1 MSAAREEILARV
13 RRALADVPPGDEV
26 DVPREYRGT
35 QGGTLDLFVERL
47 HDYGA
52 GVRTAAGDQVAK
64 AVAEACTARGVK
76 RIAVAP
82 GFPEDWRPADID
94 VVVDDG
100 LTPAELDEIGAAAT
114 AAALGIGETGTIVLD
129 GGEGQGRRL
138 LSLVP
143 DVHVCVLRADQI
155 LDGVPAAIR
164 QLAAGFRET
173 RRAVTFVSG
182 PSATVDIEFQR
193 VEGVHGPRQ
202 FEVVVVND

>member
-1 MSAAREEILARV
+1 MSAAREEILGRV
-13 RRALADVPPGDEV
+13 RRALTDVPPGDEV
-26 DVPREYRGT
+26 DVPRAYRVT
-35 QGGTLDLFVERL
+35 QDGTLERFVERL

-52 GVRTAAGDQVAK
+52 GVRMAAGDQVAK
-64 AVAEACTARGVK
+64 AVAEACRARGVE
-76 RIAVAP
+76 RIAVAA
-82 GFPEDWRPADID
+82 GFPDDWRPADVE

-100 LTPAELDEIGAAAT
+100 LTPAELEEIGAAAT

-155 LDGVPAAIR
+155 VDGVPAAIR

-173 RRAVTFVSG
+173 RRPVTFVSG

>member
-1 MSAAREEILARV
+1 MSAAREEILGRI
-13 RRALADVPPGDEV
+13 RRALGERREEV
-26 DVPREYRGT
+26 DVPRAYRVT
-35 QGGTLDLFVERL
+35 QDGTLERFVERL

-52 GVRTAAGDQVAK
+52 GVRMADGDAVAE
-64 AVAEACTARGVK
+64 AVAEACRARGVEQ
-76 RIAVAP
+76 IAVARA
-82 GFPEDWRPADID
+82 FPDAWRPAGVE

-100 LTPAELDEIGAAAT
+100 LTAAELEQIGAAAT
-114 AAALGIGETGTIVLD
+114 TAALGIGETGTIILD

-143 DVHVCVLRADQI
+143 DVHVCVLRAGQI
-155 LDGVPAAIR
+155 VDGVPAAIR
-164 QLAAGFRET
+164 QLSPGFRKT